1 MDETFS
7 PDTSGSS
14 AEAAPVQESA
24 PSASAISEAPA
35 ADNSQVANPAIPGE
49 APQASASEAEL
60 PDDQAFL
67 QLNGELRAQN
77 WKQLRTQYAE
87 TKGKLSE
94 YQPVFEQVQQYGG
107 FEQLQQK
114 AQLADLL
121 FSPVMGEDQQPQLDA
136 HGLPQYS
143 AQPFVERMVQE
154 SPQILQEV
162 MLTGFDAP
170 NPGDP
175 NETMGHWFLRE
186 RLGLDPAL
194 IQTYQQIKSPQDA
207 ARMIVQSG
215 GIDPAELQA
224 IPEQFH
230 EAYQS
235 LTPKQREELGYA
247 DDETKAEFLQDR
259 ADALMA
265 RQYVSEQQRRDAEQ
279 RQQSQ
284 QATQARIEET
294 GTKYVQEA
302 VSKVIGQARTHLEAT
317 AQFTGDPEMDSNA
330 WDTIISKAVTA
341 TAQAMPLE
349 NRRVEDLLRLSAQ
362 YEINGDKYRAQAAKV
377 EADKVT
383 QKIND
388 AFGKEVTRQT
398 GVWSRHF
405 SGSRQALQQQK
416 QNAQP
421 RIEIGS
427 NGNSPASDGTQFNA
441 PPPGQRFGLGSA
453 RINELAAQ
461 LAMRKAGQA

>member
-1 MDETFS
+1 MDDNLS
-7 PDTSGSS
+7 PDSS
-14 AEAAPVQESA
+14 AASADVASVQEPTVSA
-24 PSASAISEAPA
+24 TVSEAPA
-35 ADNSQVANPAIPGE
+35 ADNSQVANPGVPVE

-67 QLNGELRAQN
+67 QLNGEQRAQN

-107 FEQLQQK
+107 FEQLQEK

-121 FSPVMGEDQQPQLDA
+121 FSPVMGEDQQPQLDDF
-136 HGLPQYS
+136 GLPQYT

-170 NPGDP
+170 NPLEP

-215 GIDPAELQA
+215 GIDPAELQV

-230 EAYQS
+230 EAYKAM
-235 LTPKQREELGYA
+235 TPREREEL
-247 DDETKAEFLQDR
+247 
-259 ADALMA
+259 ALYSDPEVRDSMLH
-265 RQYVSEQQRRDAEQ
+265 RVSTALKVDKFEAQQQQRDEQ
-279 RQQSQ
+279 EKIRASEEK
-284 QATQARIEET
+284 TARVQEM
-294 GTKYVQEA
+294 GTKYLQETVQ
-302 VSKVIGQARTHLEAT
+302 KVVGRARTQLEAT
-317 AQFTGDPEMDSNA
+317 PFTGDAEMDGIA
-330 WDTIISKAVTA
+330 WDTIINKAVNA

-349 NRRVEDLLRLSAQ
+349 NKRMEDLLRLSAQ
-362 YEINGDKYRAQAAKV
+362 YEADGDKYRAREARV
-377 EADKVT
+377 EAEKIT
-383 QKIND
+383 QRLDD
-388 AFGKEVTRQT
+388 AFKKEVTRQT
-398 GVWSRHF
+398 GVWSRNF
-405 SGSRQALQQQK
+405 AGSRQALQQQK

-427 NGNSPASDGTQFNA
+427 NGNSPASEGTQFNA
-441 PPPGQRFGLGSA
+441 PPPGQRFGLGPA

-461 LAMRKAGQA
+461 LAMQKAGQR